1 MKSMQEFSFESEP
14 FLSTCAFTGHRFLGK
29 DFSEKKLKKEIERV
43 ISMGVTDFYNGM
55 AMGFDLLAAE
65 IVLSLKKKYP
75 QIRLICCV
83 PFYGQEKY
91 YSDEDKKRYVTVLKK
106 ADISLQLSDQY
117 TKDCMHKRNRY
128 MADWADILIAYCNK
142 PTGGTAY
149 TVEYFHSVHPEGEIV
164 FI

>member
-1 MKSMQEFSFESEP
+1 MKQISFENES
-14 FLSTCAFTGHRFLGK
+14 FLSVCAFTGHRFLEK
-29 DFSEKKLKKEIERV
+29 DFSKTKLKEEIERV

-55 AMGFDLLAAE
+55 AMGFDLIAAE
-65 IVLSLKKKYP
+65 TVISLKKKYP
-75 QIRLICCV
+75 QIRLICCI

-91 YSDEDKKRYVTVLKK
+91 FSQEDKKRYVEILKK
-106 ADISLQLSDQY
+106 SDMQIQLSDTY

-128 MADWADILIAYCNK
+128 MADRAEILIAYCNK

-149 TVEYFHSVHPEGEIV
+149 TVQYFHSVHPEGEII